1 MEVAIA
7 WSVPIVIILIG
18 CIVLLFLARRNA
30 AARAGR
36 SSAVVEEGGGF
47 SPLSQTQAL
56 IGLGFFILSAV
67 IVFVLVSFIEYLWD
81 FRRGGETYLG
91 GKLFLIL
98 IYLIVMVLAW
108 RRSTALLCSSDSET
122 QGNGGSGGGSS
133 AAMPVIHEMKWP
145 VRILFFGL
153 VLMGIFR
160 SSIPY
165 YGRMSDFSSLFWR
178 YSEWPYLIVGASLV
192 MILVAAIYGAIVI
205 WHGRKTG
212 TIDERMFIFTVSY
225 WLVITIILLQWGVDW
240 MGMRSGDTIFSDFL
254 GIRYEDSIMLTRSI
268 FLITLAVTY
277 LFLRIRSL
285 KHAGVSVD
293 EMDDN
298 TRLIMQS
305 QDRFAF
311 WAFLALLT
319 QIPHELVVLGYFP
332 VGLGMVPAILFW
344 LFIILMWSNIRVFT
358 ESGAS
363 GVGLGKQQMSWP
375 PWYSEK
381 RLLPL
386 LVAFAALVVYGIV
399 GLRYI
404 GGSSLF
410 GTTSGDSGVVSSV
423 MFLYLYW
430 VILFYMAFHQLF
442 TKNNQDD
449 LIVET
454 DYSALDLG
462 LSKRP
467 LVIIFISIIVLQG
480 LYSTLSMAYY
490 SEEFELV
497 PLLMLILLLVAGG
510 LMIRT
515 RFGDSTIGEVGDE
528 TGGLADVSNPE
539 NGWLRPFAWLWLVIL
554 LGLILNSHYIFIG
567 GGGWKLSRWMVNSG
581 GFLFILYYASLT
593 FAGLGISKLHSA
605 SAEMDIPTTQTP
617 EEILTQLR
625 ENNEKGVGQYT
636 VGEFVQAEVTF
647 RRSIS
652 LIRQGISLGRGKIN
666 SRTVVDSLK
675 MMLPVVKTNLS
686 NSTAA
691 AIAQRIDEKLD
702 ELTER
707 VVAVEEGA
715 SENPVAS
722 KMEAA
727 TISLEINKIKRQS
740 NKNNLGQRVDLC
752 VALEGRITAA
762 ISVAD
767 QSLMGGLG
775 HVTPI
780 ATSSPTTVTTIPQD
794 EGDDVVS
801 SQDMQELGTS
811 IPAPA
816 TTAQPVVATVQP
828 AAQAPQSSATT
839 NVSARFRVQEMIAR
853 GGMATVFMATEIT
866 TSERVVWKQA
876 HGQYNPLTVANQKLV
891 GEISLLQMIRN
902 PRIPQHIAHGKV
914 FDEQGN
920 SCEVLIEE
928 FIEGGDLKQMVIQVA
943 KAGLSLP
950 LGKVLDYVTAIC
962 EPLEH
967 MARLTEPVYHR
978 DMKPHNIIIHP
989 IRGPVL
995 IDFGLAKMI
1004 ATGDDVSITRG
1015 GSGTWTPPE
1024 RDSGISGP
1032 FTDVWSLG
1040 KLLYFMLTNESP
1052 PAILSE
1058 SKVSEKFAESGH
1070 PAWLCGLVIKAC
1082 WPQHEQRIQSVV
1094 QFRTILQNEGEMPE
1108 GVSSSELSLSDE
1120 FTTWS

>member
-1 MEVAIA
+1 
-7 WSVPIVIILIG
+7 
-18 CIVLLFLARRNA
+18 
-30 AARAGR
+30 
-36 SSAVVEEGGGF
+36 
-47 SPLSQTQAL
+47 
-56 IGLGFFILSAV
+56 
-67 IVFVLVSFIEYLWD
+67 
-81 FRRGGETYLG
+81 
-91 GKLFLIL
+91 
-98 IYLIVMVLAW
+98 
-108 RRSTALLCSSDSET
+108 
-122 QGNGGSGGGSS
+122 
-133 AAMPVIHEMKWP
+133 
-145 VRILFFGL
+145 
-153 VLMGIFR
+153 
-160 SSIPY
+160 
-165 YGRMSDFSSLFWR
+165 
-178 YSEWPYLIVGASLV
+178 
-192 MILVAAIYGAIVI
+192 
-205 WHGRKTG
+205 
-212 TIDERMFIFTVSY
+212 
-225 WLVITIILLQWGVDW
+225 
-240 MGMRSGDTIFSDFL
+240 
-254 GIRYEDSIMLTRSI
+254 
-268 FLITLAVTY
+268 
-277 LFLRIRSL
+277 
-285 KHAGVSVD
+285 
-293 EMDDN
+293 
-298 TRLIMQS
+298 
-305 QDRFAF
+305 
-311 WAFLALLT
+311 
-319 QIPHELVVLGYFP
+319 
-332 VGLGMVPAILFW
+332 
-344 LFIILMWSNIRVFT
+344 
-358 ESGAS
+358 
-363 GVGLGKQQMSWP
+363 
-375 PWYSEK
+375 
-381 RLLPL
+381 
-386 LVAFAALVVYGIV
+386 
-399 GLRYI
+399 
-404 GGSSLF
+404 
-410 GTTSGDSGVVSSV
+410 

-442 TKNNQDD
+442 TIYTDQRIYFNSQTPGRAVAGDVVRVDNDED
-449 LIVET
+449 ELIVET
-454 DYSALDLG
+454 DYSALNLG

-497 PLLMLILLLVAGG
+497 PLLILILLLLAGG
-510 LMIRT
+510 RMIRT
-515 RFGDSTIGEVGDE
+515 RFGDSTIGDGGDE

-539 NGWLRPFAWLWLVIL
+539 NSWLRPFAWLWLVLL

-581 GFLFILYYASLT
+581 GFLFVLYYTSLT

-625 ENNEKGVGQYT
+625 ENNERGVGQYT

-652 LIRQGISLGRGKIN
+652 LIRQGISLGRGKID

-686 NSTAA
+686 NSTDA

-715 SENPVAS
+715 SENPVVS

-727 TISLEINKIKRQS
+727 TISLEIYKIKRQS

-794 EGDDVVS
+794 EEGDVIS
-801 SQDMQELGTS
+801 SQDVQELGTS

-816 TTAQPVVATVQP
+816 TTAQPVVATAAV
-828 AAQAPQSSATT
+828 AQAPQSSATT
-839 NVSARFRVQEMIAR
+839 DVSARFRVQEMIAR

-876 HGQYNPLTVANQKLV
+876 HGQYNPLAVANQKLV

-967 MARLTEPVYHR
+967 MARLAEPVYHR

-1094 QFRTILQNEGEMPE
+1094 QFRTILQNEGEVPE
-1108 GVSSSELSLSDE
+1108 GVSSSELSPSDE